1 MAVAAED
8 LSKLRIEKTKVIT
21 RPRKRKRMI
30 FWGLIILAAILS
42 FILYMEG
49 IFTPPIQVQIA
60 TVSQIY
66 PSQTLIVLNASG
78 YVVPQR
84 KSALASKVTG
94 RLIWLGVE
102 EGNRVKQDQVIARLE
117 SQDVTAAKEQ
127 AEANVIA
134 ARHNIELAKAELRE
148 ATLHLDRNKALL
160 ARGVIARAVYDSALS
175 RYEKAVASVEAAEAN
190 LKASLAA
197 LEVANINLE
206 YTLIRAP
213 FDGVVLTKNA
223 DVGDIVTPIGA
234 AANAKSAVITIADM
248 RSLQVEADVSE
259 SNLNKIKVGQPCEIQ
274 LDALPGERFRGVI
287 HTIVP
292 TADRTKATV
301 MVKVRFID
309 KDPRVLPE
317 MSAKVAFLSRPP
329 SIEEQK
335 PRIAINQSSVL
346 NKKGEKVFLIKE
358 GRAFETPVHLGTQIG
373 EMVEV
378 LKGINVGDQIVLN
391 PPERLRKG
399 MKIKVA
405 EK

>member
-1 MAVAAED
+1 MTHED
-8 LSKLRIEKTKVIT
+8 LSKLRIEKTKAIT

-30 FWGLIILAAILS
+30 FWGVIILAALLS
-42 FILYMEG
+42 FLLYIQG

-60 TVSQIY
+60 TVSQVY

-117 SQDVTAAKEQ
+117 SQDVMAAKEQ
-127 AEANVIA
+127 AEANVMA
-134 ARHNIELAKAELRE
+134 ARYNIELAKAELRD

-160 ARGVIARAVYDSALS
+160 ARGVVARAVYDSALS
-175 RYEKAVASVEAAEAN
+175 RYEKAIASVEAAEAN

-248 RSLQVEADVSE
+248 HSLQVEADVSE
-259 SNLNKIKVGQPCEIQ
+259 SNLNKIKIGQPCEIQ

-309 KDPRVLPE
+309 KDARVLPE
-317 MSAKVAFLSRPP
+317 MSAKVSFLSRPP
-329 SIEEQK
+329 SSEEQK
-335 PRIAINQSSVL
+335 PRIAINQSSVV
-346 NKKGEKVFLIKE
+346 NRKGEEKVFLIRE
-358 GRAFETPVHLGTQIG
+358 GRAFETPVRLGTKIG
-373 EMVEV
+373 DMVEV
-378 LKGINVGDQIVLN
+378 LNGVHVGDQILLN
-391 PPERLRKG
+391 PPERLKNG
-399 MKIKVA
+399 LKIKVA

>member
-1 MAVAAED
+1 VANED
-8 LSKLRIEKTKVIT
+8 LSKLRIEKTKAIS
-21 RPRKRKRMI
+21 RPRRRRKI
-30 FWGLIILAAILS
+30 VFWFLLVLAIILS
-42 FILYMEG
+42 GILYAQG

-102 EGNRVKQDQVIARLE
+102 EGNRVKQDQIIARLE
-117 SQDVTAAKEQ
+117 NQDVTAAKDQ
-127 AEANVIA
+127 AEANVNA

-148 ATLHLDRNKALL
+148 ATVNLERHQALL
-160 ARGVIARAVYDSALS
+160 AKGYVARSVYDSALA
-175 RYEKAVASVEAAEAN
+175 RYEKAVASVEASEASK
-190 LKASLAA
+190 KASLAG
-197 LEVANINLE
+197 LEAAKINLD

-248 RSLQVEADVSE
+248 SSLQVEADVSE
-259 SNLNKIKVGQPCEIQ
+259 SNLNKIEAGQPCEIL
-274 LDALPGERFRGVI
+274 LDALPGERFRGAI

-301 MVKVRFID
+301 MVKIRFVD
-309 KDPRVLPE
+309 KDARVLPE
-317 MSAKVAFLSRPP
+317 MSAKVAFLSRPAKP
-329 SIEEQK
+329 EEQK
-335 PRIAINQSSVL
+335 PRVAISQSAIV
-346 NKKGEKVFLIKE
+346 NKKGKESVFLVRE
-358 GRAFETPVHLGTQIG
+358 NRAIETPVTPGVKIG
-373 EMVEV
+373 DMVEV
-378 LKGINVGDQIVLN
+378 LDGVKVGDQIVLN
-391 PPERLRKG
+391 PPERLRHG
-399 MKIKVA
+399 LKIKVA